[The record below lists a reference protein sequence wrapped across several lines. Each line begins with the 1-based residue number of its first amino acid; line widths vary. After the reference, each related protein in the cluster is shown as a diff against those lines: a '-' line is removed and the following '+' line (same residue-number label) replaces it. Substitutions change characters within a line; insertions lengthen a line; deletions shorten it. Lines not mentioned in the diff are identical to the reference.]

1 MNTINTTNTCTFQKF
16 LNVREDNHDDS
27 KHDNSEHDRLNL
39 YYTQMLNARRFD
51 NHGVVYVFDEV
62 GCGKTISAILA
73 MAKTIYDKLENH
85 ESLRFQEES
94 KDDRKNFNILVIT
107 PKSVCPQFTQ
117 EIKNRLDIKE
127 IEKVQDFG
135 EIHIKDISDF
145 NSSSV
150 NKELKSLMTEFKD
163 NTKSHIIITNPHKVK
178 KIQSLQIQW
187 DLIVVDEAHDIICNN
202 QRQAQAFKQND
213 ITSIFDALKE
223 LNDENKLTP
232 VISDNPDNIVRL
244 DNSNGNIILTK
255 TTKLNQKSETYVSIS
270 RTNTQLFYNL
280 TLLKSYKTMFLTATP
295 YKNSREPDFLN
306 YAYAATNITSNNKNI
321 LVSEYVPNLDW
332 VENLYGDNFDL
343 NAIESSNTSMFF
355 KEVALN
361 IPFGIGNDAQE
372 ITTKQ
377 RFINKIEPNDL
388 TQLPYYLK
396 ILNVKAKYNKIFKA
410 LNDDYIADDKNRAL
424 IFVSCS
430 AEGKEVFDKLFPNSG
445 YNILSSEK
453 NSEKDIKAHFY
464 TDKAT
469 NIKCEF
475 IMNKYGNSKELK
487 NYSDENDSI
496 PDILIVTWQ
505 VAQTGVNLPTF
516 NHVIHYHI
524 PSIPGYIEQRFG
536 RIDRMNSDKRN
547 LHNIYCF
554 EEGSLSHYNL
564 AKALTQYRDTLLG
577 DSCNLPVKN
586 TLLCKGL
593 NLPPYDGSPI
603 IAWINYLVNLLNN
616 INYSGLD
623 DKFIEEMNTEF
634 EALNKELTI
643 FHNKLEP
650 KVIQLESITKNSTRT
665 PDSLNSG
672 KYADEPLESLP
683 EGATDEDKKENKE
696 NHIKGIADTIAECIQ
711 QFNKKGDLN
720 QKIKELNGIDFNA
733 GEIIYVTPNA
743 PVNSS
748 NQEDA
753 KNYKQN
759 HIDLNTVVT
768 EIKNARIEALNSN
781 Q

>member
-295 YKNSREPDFLN
+295 
-306 YAYAATNITSNNKNI
+306 
-321 LVSEYVPNLDW
+321 
-332 VENLYGDNFDL
+332 
-343 NAIESSNTSMFF
+343 
-355 KEVALN
+355 
-361 IPFGIGNDAQE
+361 
-372 ITTKQ
+372 
-377 RFINKIEPNDL
+377 
-388 TQLPYYLK
+388 
-396 ILNVKAKYNKIFKA
+396 
-410 LNDDYIADDKNRAL
+410 L

-524 PSIPGYIEQRFG
+524 PSIP
-536 RIDRMNSDKRN
+536 
-547 LHNIYCF
+547 
-554 EEGSLSHYNL
+554 
-564 AKALTQYRDTLLG
+564 
-577 DSCNLPVKN
+577 V
-586 TLLCKGL
+586 
-593 NLPPYDGSPI
+593 
-603 IAWINYLVNLLNN
+603 
-616 INYSGLD
+616 
-623 DKFIEEMNTEF
+623 
-634 EALNKELTI
+634 
-643 FHNKLEP
+643 
-650 KVIQLESITKNSTRT
+650 
-665 PDSLNSG
+665 
-672 KYADEPLESLP
+672 
-683 EGATDEDKKENKE
+683 ATNPSVD
-696 NHIKGIADTIAECIQ
+696 Q
-711 QFNKKGDLN
+711 
-720 QKIKELNGIDFNA
+720 
-733 GEIIYVTPNA
+733 
-743 PVNSS
+743 
-748 NQEDA
+748 
-753 KNYKQN
+753 
-759 HIDLNTVVT
+759 
-768 EIKNARIEALNSN
+768 
-781 Q
+781 